1 MLHSSAAQT
10 SEDHPDS
17 WSPFRSQSTLS
28 QVELHGLQ
36 ELHFLKQNH
45 DLVAQ
50 DGGEIG
56 GGTIRGLRH
65 VSVHRSG
72 FSASN
77 RRRFRLTSGEA
88 VTGIGL
94 FKKV

>member
-10 SEDHPDS
+10 SEDRPDS

-50 DGGEIG
+50 DGEKSGAEPSEAYVTFLFTEVDFLQAIDA
-56 GGTIRGLRH
+56 GLD
-65 VSVHRSG
+65 
-72 FSASN
+72 
-77 RRRFRLTSGEA
+77 
-88 VTGIGL
+88 
-94 FKKV
+94 